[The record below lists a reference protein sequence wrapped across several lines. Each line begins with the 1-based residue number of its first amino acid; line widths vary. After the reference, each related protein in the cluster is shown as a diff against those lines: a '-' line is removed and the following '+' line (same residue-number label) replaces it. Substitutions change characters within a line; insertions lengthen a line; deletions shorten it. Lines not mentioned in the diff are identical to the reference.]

1 MVRHKFSLESIEVT
15 RWLVG
20 GELFA
25 NNSTIVSEK
34 MAMETTKSGCK
45 QILQIFYYI
54 YMNCGAPRMISDWSL
69 TVMFFFDSYDPS
81 KAAAILFAV
90 LYGITTL
97 LHIIQ
102 MFLMRKWYCWALI
115 MGGVWEVRYIGI
127 CPKMGSTCTG
137 ILADLI

>member
-45 QILQIFYYI
+45 QILQIFYYG
-54 YMNCGAPRMISDWSL
+54 YMNCGAPRMISD
-69 TVMFFFDSYDPS
+69 
-81 KAAAILFAV
+81 
-90 LYGITTL
+90 
-97 LHIIQ
+97 
-102 MFLMRKWYCWALI
+102 
-115 MGGVWEVRYIGI
+115 
-127 CPKMGSTCTG
+127 
-137 ILADLI
+137 